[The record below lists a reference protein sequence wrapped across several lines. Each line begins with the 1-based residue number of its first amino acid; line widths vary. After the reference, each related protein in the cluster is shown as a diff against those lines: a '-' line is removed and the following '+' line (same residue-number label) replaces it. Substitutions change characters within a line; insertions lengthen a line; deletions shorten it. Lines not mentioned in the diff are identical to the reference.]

1 VSVFR
6 CQDNEADEV
15 ENYRILQS
23 VICLLT
29 PET

>member
-1 VSVFR
+1 VFR
-6 CQDNEADEV
+6 CQDYEPDDVNNDQ
-15 ENYRILQS
+15 IPHS